1 MLQILNRRRSRVLT
15 AVLAALFV
23 LTSCG
28 PGGYVCR
35 ADPVYVEGEEP
46 LRRSPGSVVTI
57 EQDVPGLNSSG
68 ETDTSVQPLHPEEL
82 IHSGESEEETGT
94 IQGPVEHGTL
104 LPDLRRISIQ
114 SRKDVLKR
122 DTKVP
127 PPADD
132 EKIPQA
138 DTSKQPVLPPAA
150 DTGEDDSKP
159 PESKE
164 KTIDLGIKNIYGLKE
179 EVPDGTNWCGQY
191 ATYAILKQHFG
202 KDISFKDFYQE
213 VNPAGIFSSPDDLVR
228 YAREQ
233 GVPAGKHNNSTLS
246 DLKAQLDAGNPV
258 TILGTG
264 SSGKIPHYIAV
275 TGYTT
280 DEHGN
285 IASLKVVDSCYM
297 REIPVD
303 EFNKMWGSPL
313 GGMHS
318 ALGAL
323 GGYHNLMITYDGSSS
338 FNLDCAFDDAVASGI
353 TNLVA
358 GWKNRSFTQ
367 ITRAIPRLAGGL
379 LGAVPTAIGRGV
391 NWVGNKMTD
400 WGSKKWNEGGF
411 FNKVAGGASTVVGTV
426 TKGVG
431 TVVSSVGNAV
441 AAVGN
446 FLGSLW

>member
-1 MLQILNRRRSRVLT
+1 MIQIMNRRGRRVLT

-23 LTSCG
+23 LASSG
-28 PGGYVCR
+28 PGDYVCL
-35 ADPVYVEGEEP
+35 ANPFYVEGEAP
-46 LRRSPGSVVTI
+46 LKRSPGSVVTI
-57 EQDVPGLNSSG
+57 EQDVPGLEASG
-68 ETDTSVQPLHPEEL
+68 EPGTSIQPLHPDQL
-82 IHSGESEEETGT
+82 IHPEETEEETGT
-94 IQGPVEHGTL
+94 IQGPVEHGPL
-104 LPDLRRISIQ
+104 LPDLRRMSIK
-114 SRKDVLKR
+114 SGKELLKG
-122 DTKVP
+122 DTKAP
-127 PPADD
+127 RADE
-132 EKIPQA
+132 EKLPQA
-138 DTSKQPVLPPAA
+138 DTSKQPEIQPAA
-150 DTGEDDSKP
+150 DTGDDDEEKP
-159 PESKE
+159 ASKE
-164 KTIDLGIKNIYGLKE
+164 KTVDLGINNVYGLKE
-179 EVPDGTNWCGQY
+179 EVPDGKNWCGQY

-228 YAREQ
+228 YARKQ

-246 DLKAQLDAGNPV
+246 DLRAQLDAGNPV

-280 DEHGN
+280 DENGN

-303 EFNKMWGSPL
+303 EFKEMWGDPL

-338 FNLDCAFDDAVASGI
+338 FNFDCAFDDAVAGGI

-379 LGAVPTAIGRGV
+379 LGAIPTAIGRGV
-391 NWVGNKMTD
+391 HWAGDKMSD
-400 WGSKKWNEGGF
+400 WGRKKWNEGGF
-411 FNKVAGGASTVVGTV
+411 FNKVAGGASTVAGAV

-441 AAVGN
+441 SAVGN